1 MTVFEAK
8 NYVDYVRMSL
18 RGGLPSRPRGMIKAV
33 AQSIGCHSTFI
44 SQVLSGR
51 GHFSHEQALLFCSH
65 FKLSEEESE
74 FFIDL
79 LNRDRAG
86 TSEASL
92 HFQRIIN
99 RKILERR
106 SFQKRN
112 RLQSVL
118 RENQEVKYLASWIPS
133 AVYGAVHISELQTAK
148 KLSDYLNID
157 TRVAEETLAS
167 LQGLGLVSLKKD
179 RWVPT
184 EHDLHISKDSAF
196 AGHYHG
202 SWRLKTASRLAE
214 LPRTIHQTHYSSVF
228 AISNQVAEE
237 IREVILRNLTDIRK
251 KMVSA
256 SSEQLFVLCLD
267 FYPIYSQYVDQEC
280 KKF

>member
-1 MTVFEAK
+1 MTVFEAR
-8 NYVDYVRMSL
+8 NYVDYVRVSL
-18 RGGLPSRPRGMIKAV
+18 RGGLPSRPRGMIKTV

-86 TSEASL
+86 TSQAKL

-112 RLQSVL
+112 KLQSVL
-118 RENQEVKYLASWIPS
+118 KENQEVKYLASWIPS
-133 AVYGAVHISELQTAK
+133 AVYGALHIPGLQTAK
-148 KLSDYLNID
+148 KIGDYLNLD
-157 TRVAEETLAS
+157 TRVAEATLAS
-167 LQGLGLVSLKKD
+167 LKSLNLVLLRKD
-179 RWVPT
+179 NWVPT

-256 SSEQLFVLCLD
+256 PSEQLFVLCLD
-267 FYPIYSQYVDQEC
+267 FYPI
-280 KKF
+280 

>member
-1 MTVFEAK
+1 M
-8 NYVDYVRMSL
+8 
-18 RGGLPSRPRGMIKAV
+18 
-33 AQSIGCHSTFI
+33 
-44 SQVLSGR
+44 SGR

-112 RLQSVL
+112 KLQSVL
-118 RENQEVKYLASWIPS
+118 KENQEVKYLASWIPS

-148 KLSDYLNID
+148 KIGDYLNLE
-157 TRVAEETLAS
+157 TR
-167 LQGLGLVSLKKD
+167 
-179 RWVPT
+179 
-184 EHDLHISKDSAF
+184 
-196 AGHYHG
+196 
-202 SWRLKTASRLAE
+202 
-214 LPRTIHQTHYSSVF
+214 
-228 AISNQVAEE
+228 VAEE

-256 SSEQLFVLCLD
+256 PSEQLFVLCLD